1 MYFLEILYLKDCP
14 LSLELFSNISVYI
27 YAQKILEN
35 MFTPILFALLELSSA
50 LKDNIGLL
58 GWRIERAQSM
68 LKRITKPKN
77 NIARNISIT
86 KERKHSQKVYQKS
99 TK

>member
-1 MYFLEILYLKDCP
+1 MVIKGIKAKLLIINNNSLMYFLEILYLKDCP

-58 GWRIERAQSM
+58 G
-68 LKRITKPKN
+68 
-77 NIARNISIT
+77 
-86 KERKHSQKVYQKS
+86 
-99 TK
+99 